1 MATQKQ
7 YIKDGA
13 KVLRLI
19 QDVSTRWDSTLHM
32 MLRAVLLQEAIDK
45 FTTEFTPANIFSISA
60 QEWRHIT
67 YLIDVTRQFSFWTSN
82 IGVASGARLGFVL
95 PAYDELFEGL
105 EECTR
110 RLKPLQDPWIP
121 KLLKA
126 IDKAVQK
133 LDKYYTK
140 SCRGIGNFY
149 AFGAILSPRIKME
162 AFNPRYCWLNP
173 TTNWQQHFEGELRSL
188 YTQHY
193 ANQER
198 TNQHQA
204 QYSELDK
211 DPMALL
217 LNRKRSYNSFTQTN
231 EQGGEIERYLA
242 LRKFIVI
249 FIVIST
255 DNH

>member
-1 MATQKQ
+1 MGIQRQ
-7 YIKDGA
+7 CIRDGA

-32 MLRAVLLQEAIDK
+32 MLRAVLLQEAVDK
-45 FTTEFTPANIFSISA
+45 FTTEFTPATIFHITSE
-60 QEWRHIT
+60 EWKHIT

-82 IGVASGARLGFVL
+82 MGIATGARLGFVL

-110 RLKPLQDPWIP
+110 RLKPLTDPWIP

-133 LDKYYTK
+133 LDKYYSL
-140 SCRGIGNFY
+140 SCTGIGNFY
-149 AFGAILSPRIKME
+149 AFGAILSPRLKME
-162 AFNPRYCWLNP
+162 VFNPDYCWLNP
-173 TTNWQQHFEGELRSL
+173 NTNWQRHFEKEFRAL

-198 TNQHQA
+198 STQHQA
-204 QYSELDK
+204 HYMELDK
-211 DPMALL
+211 DPMALM
-217 LNRKRSYNSFTQTN
+217 LNRKRSYNSISQAN
-231 EQGGEIERYLA
+231 NQGGEIERYLA

-249 FIVIST
+249 FIVIT
-255 DNH
+255 TNFY

>member
-1 MATQKQ
+1 MATQRQ
-7 YIKDGA
+7 CRDGV

-32 MLRAVLLQEAIDK
+32 MLRAVLLQEAINK
-45 FTTEFTPANIFSISA
+45 FTTEFTPANIFSIST
-60 QEWRHIT
+60 QEWKHIT

-82 IGVASGARLGFVL
+82 IGRASGARLGFVL
-95 PAYDELFEGL
+95 PGYDELFEAL

-133 LDKYYTK
+133 LDKYYSK
-140 SCRGIGNFY
+140 SCKGIGSFY
-149 AFGAILSPRIKME
+149 AFGAILSPRLKME
-162 AFNPRYCWLNP
+162 VFNPDYCWLNP
-173 TTNWQQHFEGELRSL
+173 NKNWQGHFEGQFREL
-188 YTQHY
+188 YTKHY
-193 ANQER
+193 ANSER
-198 TNQHQA
+198 SRQHND
-204 QYSELDK
+204 QYSKLDT

-217 LNRKRSYNSFTQTN
+217 LNRKRSYNSWNQHAN
-231 EQGGEIERYLA
+231 QGGEIERYLA

-249 FIVIST
+249 IIAIT
-255 DNH
+255 TNYYY